1 MSIGPDIAAVTRPA
15 LKAAKE
21 PSDVEKQRRQKLAQ
35 VLGSRKRQN
44 NPAGV
49 IPKGKMY
56 TG

>member
-1 MSIGPDIAAVTRPA
+1 MSIGSDIAAVTRPS
-15 LKAAKE
+15 LKPARE
-21 PSDVEKQRRQKLAQ
+21 PSDVEKERRNKLRQ
-35 VLGSRKRQN
+35 VLGSKKRQN